1 MQYLIRLDRVLGRGK
16 NVMKVIMRSSDNE
29 PVDSTLDK
37 TIVRVG
43 YGADNHTVGRQ
54 QPCS

>member
-43 YGADNHTVGRQ
+43 YGADNRTVGRQ

>member
-16 NVMKVIMRSSDNE
+16 NVMKVIMRSNDDE
-29 PVDSTLDK
+29 RVDSTLDK

-43 YGADNHTVGRQ
+43 YGADNCTVGRQ
-54 QPCS
+54 